1 MFPRR
6 SRRAAW
12 RSVDGEVVIADP
24 VSSTAFVLNVSAGA
38 AWLLAD
44 GSRDRGE
51 IARLLGLDSGGTGPL
66 GAVLDEL
73 AAAGLVEMS
82 VERAPAEGEP
92 PELPEGGFGEPP
104 AILSAEPLEVLATVC
119 QSTHSGNIGCRTEG
133 ACDTPFS

>member
-1 MFPRR
+1 MFPTR

-24 VSSTAFVLNVSAGA
+24 VSSTAIVLNACAGA
-38 AWLLAD
+38 AWRLAD

-51 IARLLGLDSGGTGPL
+51 IARLLELGAEGRRALDSVL
-66 GAVLDEL
+66 GEL
-73 AAAGLVEMS
+73 VASGLVEIS
-82 VERAPAEGEP
+82 PERAPAEGEP
-92 PELPEGGFGEPP
+92 PELPEGGFTEAP